1 MSIQKKVCVVV
12 GATSKW
18 NTDGINTKLV
28 YGNEKKLQP
37 EDYNVGAR
45 FGVGGAIAQK
55 FASEGF
61 MVILTT
67 RTETNATGLSNA
79 IKEQGGSATIV
90 QLDLASEDSI
100 KKAFENIRTNFG
112 EPDIVVFN
120 AGYIYGRD
128 MPRGTELMEYVP
140 TDMFDKAMDVASR
153 GPFLIAKEI
162 LPKFRERG
170 YGSLFFSNNNYG
182 LRGKQRAPGMSV
194 YFPRVMMRTI
204 AQTLVEEYTKF
215 GIHIANI
222 TIDGL
227 IDSPGTRELPNA
239 KKNPDIIINPMSIA
253 NAYWYL
259 HSQDKSCFTH
269 ELQLTPFPTKP
280 SF

>member
-1 MSIQKKVCVVV
+1 
-12 GATSKW
+12 
-18 NTDGINTKLV
+18 
-28 YGNEKKLQP
+28 
-37 EDYNVGAR
+37 
-45 FGVGGAIAQK
+45 
-55 FASEGF
+55 
-61 MVILTT
+61 
-67 RTETNATGLSNA
+67 
-79 IKEQGGSATIV
+79 
-90 QLDLASEDSI
+90 
-100 KKAFENIRTNFG
+100 
-112 EPDIVVFN
+112 
-120 AGYIYGRD
+120 
-128 MPRGTELMEYVP
+128 
-140 TDMFDKAMDVASR
+140 
-153 GPFLIAKEI
+153 
-162 LPKFRERG
+162 
-170 YGSLFFSNNNYG
+170 
-182 LRGKQRAPGMSV
+182 
-194 YFPRVMMRTI
+194 MRTI